1 MAILELWHIGVPVTE
16 IRPDMTYADGMKLWL
31 NNPDEHPLK
40 FEYLRF
46 EAGGPF
52 PEEMHFQ
59 LHVAY
64 KVSELDKHVAEADR
78 VIFGPCDGANPGDR
92 MAFVI
97 KEGVLI
103 EYYELAS

>member
-16 IRPDMTYADGMKLWL
+16 LRPGMTYADGMKLWL
-31 NNPDEHPLK
+31 NNPDETDHK

-52 PEEMHFQ
+52 PEEMQFTV
-59 LHVAY
+59 HVAY
-64 KVSELDKHVAEADR
+64 KVTEIDKHVAEADR
-78 VIFGPCDGANPGDR
+78 VVFGPVDGAAPGDR
-92 MAFVI
+92 MAFVW

-103 EYYELAS
+103 EYYQPA

>member
-16 IRPDMTYADGMKLWL
+16 KRPGMNYADGMKLWL
-31 NNPDEHPLK
+31 NNPDETDHK

-46 EAGGPF
+46 EEGGPF

-64 KVSELDKHVAEADR
+64 KVSEIEKHVAEADR
-78 VIFGPCDGANPGDR
+78 VVFGPIDAGGGDK
-92 MAFVI
+92 MAFVV
-97 KEGVLI
+97 KDGVLI
-103 EYYELAS
+103 EYYQFA